1 MYVSTGK
8 QKISKTRRANRAM
21 SHIDFLCR
29 ISPSC
34 RREQQAATAC
44 DPGGARG
51 CRART
56 IASSWRAGLGTEG
69 SQRLQLPAGGG
80 RPTKSL
86 LRPDWRDRTQL
97 CARWEQRT
105 GMEPAVDRLTTLGRS
120 DSWRSPR
127 RLGRGRW
134 QEIWKADVCRIR
146 LAPPAHFFQGLAC
159 DQSRRHACCLRNIVS
174 AWPYR
179 EYSRAGGCCGRL
191 RAARQWKNGP
201 AGVLQIRLAPPAHFF
216 QGLACDQSRRHAC
229 CLRNIVSAWPYR
241 EYSRAGGCCGR
252 LRATRKW
259 KNGPAGVLQNLWT
272 AITPLA
278 LRAILAWCGH
288 RPRLVASDPRYRATR
303 GDPSGGGLRWAE
315 GCLKSRP
322 AVNSLCTDHQALP
335 WLCVGNP
342 GQQAMSA
349 PVRCCSSALR
359 SDARRSQLL
368 RPLAGC
374 GTSEKAACWPARP
387 CVQEL
392 RVALRAIGA
401 SGGDATRGHLLS
413 QDEIY
418 GPKGLPAAPGSCWLQ
433 GGRERHFFLKFC
445 AALAKIAAFCTFW
458 HFGKT

>member
-1 MYVSTGK
+1 
-8 QKISKTRRANRAM
+8 M

-80 RPTKSL
+80 RPTRSL

-159 DQSRRHACCLRNIVS
+159 DQSRR
-174 AWPYR
+174 
-179 EYSRAGGCCGRL
+179 
-191 RAARQWKNGP
+191 Q
-201 AGVLQIRLAPPAHFF
+201 
-216 QGLACDQSRRHAC
+216 AC